1 MAFSF
6 FGTFTTGQWE
16 SFLAF
21 ARIQRVELE
30 LRRTWLQKQ
39 LSMNGIFV
47 TEYDGPTPVKFS
59 ASAGSYAA
67 KLLSAYRVLGGVP
80 ERDMLLRTSDKPVF
94 KTKAQNI
101 SSTTAGQTNGGFSDV
116 YSNGRRD
123 RGTQRFDRDL
133 GLRVERLKA
142 WQLEAIKRK
151 REALE
156 FKIKR
161 ALDYSDQLQKELD
174 VLAAVLDEESRY
186 SFDGQVVAVETQ
198 MVAPE
203 TMNVVQDLDDVFGL
217 SIGKPGDLSQP
228 DALGQGQQNDERVP
242 V

>member
-1 MAFSF
+1 MAFNMY
-6 FGTFTTGQWE
+6 GTFTSGQWE

-21 ARIQRVELE
+21 AKIQRVELE
-30 LRRTWLQKQ
+30 LRRAWLQKQ

-47 TEYDGPTPVKFS
+47 TEYDGPMPVKFS
-59 ASAGSYAA
+59 ASAGSFAA

-80 ERDMLLRTSDKPVF
+80 ERDMLLRTSDMPVF
-94 KTKAQNI
+94 KTKAQSI
-101 SSTTAGQTNGGFSDV
+101 SDTSSGQTSGGFSDI

-133 GLRVERLKA
+133 GLRVERLKG

-161 ALDYSDQLQKELD
+161 ALDYSDQLQKEID
-174 VLAAVLDEESRY
+174 VLSSVLDEDSRY
-186 SFDGQVVAVETQ
+186 SFDAQVVAVETQ
-198 MVAPE
+198 MASPE

-217 SIGKPGDLSQP
+217 SIGKPGDLSEP
-228 DALGQGQQNDERVP
+228 DALQQGQQNDERVP

>member
-1 MAFSF
+1 MAFNF
-6 FGTFTTGQWE
+6 FGTLTSGQWE
-16 SFLAF
+16 SFKAF
-21 ARIQRVELE
+21 ARIQRIDVE
-30 LRRTWLQKQ
+30 LRRAWLQKQ
-39 LSMNGIFV
+39 LSMNGIFS
-47 TEYDGPTPVKFS
+47 TEYDGPTPVRFS

-67 KLLSAYRVLGGVP
+67 KLISAYRVLGGVP

-101 SSTTAGQTNGGFSDV
+101 SSTSAGQTDGGFSDV

-133 GLRVERLKA
+133 GLRVERLKS
-142 WQLEAIKRK
+142 WQLEAVKAK

-161 ALDYSDQLQKELD
+161 ALDYSDQLQTEL
-174 VLAAVLDEESRY
+174 AVLDRVLDETSRY
-186 SFDGQVVAVETQ
+186 SFENQVVAVETQ
-198 MVAPE
+198 MSTPE
-203 TMNVVQDLDDVFGL
+203 TMNVVQNLDDVFGL
-217 SIGKPGDLSQP
+217 SIGKPGDLSDP
-228 DALGQGQQNDERVP
+228 NALQQGKQNDQRIP